1 LEQKAHHARNCGV
14 CRVESFRVKPVAIV
28 GLLGLYG
35 VIQFMMRPFA
45 NRLENLF
52 DLVATAVI
60 TLTFAETV
68 WMGEE
73 ERNIGLP
80 GGFYVVFVV
89 NILFVVGLVLAV
101 CWPVLMAVRD
111 CARKRRHQPILH
123 EMQVDS
129 SARQKLADE
138 ISRLSLDDLSDREVE
153 ALLAAFSSLTRK

>member
-1 LEQKAHHARNCGV
+1 VSAVSNLSEL
-14 CRVESFRVKPVAIV
+14 KPVAIV

-35 VIQFMMRPFA
+35 VIQFMTRPFA
-45 NRLENLF
+45 NRLENVF

-89 NILFVVGLVLAV
+89 NILFVVGLVVAV
-101 CWPVLMAVRD
+101 CWPVVMAVRD
-111 CARKRRHQPILH
+111 CARKKRRQEPNF
-123 EMQVDS
+123 EMQNDLS
-129 SARQKLADE
+129 
-138 ISRLSLDDLSDREVE
+138 ISRTSFAAAVQNMDVGNLSLEDVEKLLDLLQRMKQQ
-153 ALLAAFSSLTRK
+153 L